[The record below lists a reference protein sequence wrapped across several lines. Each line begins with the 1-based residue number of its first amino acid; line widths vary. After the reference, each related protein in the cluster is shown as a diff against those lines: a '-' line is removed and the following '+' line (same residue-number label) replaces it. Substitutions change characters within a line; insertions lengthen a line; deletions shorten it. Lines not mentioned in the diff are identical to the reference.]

1 MLCSKTSVGR
11 KTFHAPDS
19 TEIYRRPKFQAWPIE
34 FFGNLLLPSLYC
46 IGKPYKPPK
55 DNFTAGILQAFIKGT
70 VTWKKGLNRYD
81 IESKGKIFVPQ
92 LKTVIPQEALK
103 LYYALA

>member
-1 MLCSKTSVGR
+1 MLCSKTFVGR

-46 IGKPYKPPK
+46 IGKPYKTPQVQLYRW
-55 DNFTAGILQAFIKGT
+55 DFASLYKGNSNPAKRT
-70 VTWKKGLNRYD
+70 
-81 IESKGKIFVPQ
+81 E
-92 LKTVIPQEALK
+92 
-103 LYYALA
+103 